1 LRDGNTSP
9 VGTNHNPVSP
19 FVVVV
24 AGRVSTS
31 PDDGVG
37 GGVAC
42 GVVVDPAG
50 CCADGCPLPVVEDW
64 AEAVAAPASA
74 ATRTKTTRFNI
85 RTRLLPKRY

>member
-37 GGVAC
+37 CCAVAGC
-42 GVVVDPAG
+42 GVVVGGEVVCAKVDMAVDSTPA
-50 CCADGCPLPVVEDW
+50 
-64 AEAVAAPASA
+64 
-74 ATRTKTTRFNI
+74 TTRKRRI
-85 RTRLLPKRY
+85 HLLGINPSSGNDSAVTY